1 MENSFPKKSNVNAA
15 SAARQIRQTLHL
27 DHQPYRVGV
36 ILGTGWGDSLDIQ
49 DVRSMDFK
57 GIPGFAD
64 LRQLEGHDRQI
75 VVGRIG
81 QTEVVALRGRVHLY
95 ESADESIY
103 SMVRLQA
110 EMLIH
115 LGVRRLIL
123 TNSAG
128 ALGHKAKVGDVV
140 LVDGFYSLAAGRMP
154 IFGEHPSPDDA
165 IDHELRER
173 ILARM
178 PTYDAMRVGGP
189 KTAYR
194 SGGYAMVQGPCFEG
208 RKYDKPALAASGCSV
223 VGMSTLPETCVAA
236 LYKEDDVRVL
246 PVSFVSND
254 DKEEHSHQLV
264 IGRTRGQSETL
275 STFLS
280 VAVDEAARFVG

>member
-27 DHQPYRVGV
+27 DSRPYRVGV
-36 ILGTGWGDSLDIQ
+36 ILGTGWGDALKID
-49 DVRSMDFK
+49 DARSMDFK
-57 GIPGFAD
+57 EVPGFSD

-75 VVGRIG
+75 VTGRIG
-81 QTEVVALRGRVHLY
+81 QTDVVALRGRVHLY
-95 ESADESIY
+95 ESADASIY
-103 SMVRLQA
+103 AMVRLQA

-115 LGVRRLIL
+115 LGVRQLIL

-128 ALGHKAKVGDVV
+128 ALGHKAKVGDLV

-154 IFGEHPSPDDA
+154 IFGDHPSPDDA
-165 IDHELRER
+165 IDHGLRER
-173 ILARM
+173 ILGRL
-178 PTYDAMRVGGP
+178 PTYDAMQVGGP

-208 RKYDKPALAASGCSV
+208 RKYDKTALVATGCSV

-236 LYKEDDVRVL
+236 LYRDDNVRVL

-264 IGRTRGQSETL
+264 IGRTRSQATML
-275 STFLS
+275 ADFLGI
-280 VAVDEAARFVG
+280 AIREAARFAG